1 VLDPPSLKHVSTI
14 ARTVITPN
22 TGVGTTNL
30 AFGKHATQSSRYP
43 YSILTVAGYAVDG
56 NTDGK
61 ISDGNRYDSN
71 SSSSTNMISADCDK
85 WI

>member
-22 TGVGTTNL
+22 TGVGTTNM

-56 NTDGK
+56 NNLV
-61 ISDGNRYDSN
+61 SLF
-71 SSSSTNMISADCDK
+71 SAFFIFKNND
-85 WI
+85 